1 MRQTLL
7 TNDQMLHLQREKEV
21 LNEALIRLSAFE
33 LPQEA
38 LSALEKA
45 ARQLDERFLIVVVGE
60 FNSGKSALIN
70 ALLGERVLKEGV
82 TPTTA
87 RVTLVRW
94 GEKPGEQIV
103 DEGFAIFTYPLEML
117 KELNIVDSPGT
128 NAIIRQHEILT
139 NEYVPR
145 SDLVLF
151 TTSSDR
157 PLTESERLFL
167 EKILSWGKK
176 IVLVVNKADIL
187 ENQEAVEEVRAFVS
201 ANTAGI
207 LGAEPELF
215 VVSAKQAQKALL
227 ADTQEQKAALR
238 AKSGMDA
245 LETYITETLDD
256 RARLGLKLNSPLGVA
271 ENVLRQAQEL
281 NHAQAKELEADS
293 QLAAD
298 LEGMLGTYNKALQ
311 SETAPRLAEVENV
324 LQRFETRGQDF
335 FDNTLRLTNIAN
347 LTKSEKSKAKCEQD
361 VLADVPQEIDEKV
374 RAMIDWLVDKD
385 LNVWYQV
392 MGALERR
399 QAAARANM
407 DSSHLSAQAE
417 RRKDLMESVGHT
429 IRGIVNSFNRKKEA
443 EDLSAFVEGAVAQTA
458 LFEVGAVGLG
468 ALVATALFSSA
479 MDVTG
484 IVAASTLAILGL
496 FVIPYKRKQVK
507 QNFKAKMEE
516 LRTNLMSTLSSTF
529 TRESGLAIRRLNDKI
544 SPYTAEVRADQ
555 EKISSDARSLSELET
570 LLKETRDA
578 IPKVL

>member
-45 ARQLDERFLIVVVGE
+45 ARQLDELFLIVVVGE

-238 AKSGMDA
+238 AESGMDA

-347 LTKSEKSKAKCEQD
+347 LTKSEKIKAKFEQE
-361 VLADVPQEIDEKV
+361 VMADVPQEIDEKV

-407 DSSHLSAQAE
+407 DGSHLSAQAE
-417 RRKDLMESVGHT
+417 RRKDLMESVGQT
-429 IRGIVNSFNRKKEA
+429 IRGIVNSYNRKKEA

-484 IVAASTLAILGL
+484 IVAAGTLAILGL

-507 QNFKAKMEE
+507 QNFKVKMEE

-555 EKISSDARSLSELET
+555 EKISSDARSLSELES

>member
-7 TNDQMLHLQREKEV
+7 TNDQLLHLQREKEV
-21 LNEALIRLSAFE
+21 LNEALSRLSAFE
-33 LPQEA
+33 LPREA
-38 LSALEKA
+38 LGALEKA
-45 ARQLDERFLIVVVGE
+45 VRQLDELFLIVVVGE

-94 GEKPGEQIV
+94 GEKAGEQIV

-187 ENQEAVEEVRAFVS
+187 ENREAVEEVRAFVS
-201 ANTAGI
+201 SNTAGI
-207 LGAEPELF
+207 LGAEPEIF
-215 VVSAKQAQKALL
+215 IVSAKLGQKALL
-227 ADTQEQKAALR
+227 ADTHEQKAALR
-238 AKSGMDA
+238 AESGMDA

-271 ENVLRQAQEL
+271 ENVLHQAQDL
-281 NHAQAKELEADS
+281 NHAQAKELEADT
-293 QLAAD
+293 QLVAD
-298 LEGMLGTYNKALQ
+298 LEGMLGAYEKALQ

-324 LQRFETRGQDF
+324 LQRFEMRGQDF

-347 LTKSEKSKAKCEQD
+347 LTKSDKIKAKFEQD
-361 VLADVPQEIDEKV
+361 VLAEVPQEIDEKV

-407 DSSHLSAQAE
+407 DGSHLSAQAE
-417 RRKDLMESVGHT
+417 RRKDLMESVGQT
-429 IRGIVNSFNRKKEA
+429 IRGIVNSYNRKKEA

-484 IVAASTLAILGL
+484 IVAAGTLAILGL

-507 QNFKAKMEE
+507 QNFKEKMEE
-516 LRTNLMSTLSSTF
+516 LRTNLMSTLSGTF
-529 TRESGLAIRRLNDKI
+529 SRESGLAIRRLNDKI

-555 EKISSDARSLSELET
+555 EKISSDTGSLSGLET

-578 IPKVL
+578 IQKVL

>member
-7 TNDQMLHLQREKEV
+7 TNDQLLHLQREKEV
-21 LNEALIRLSAFE
+21 LNEALSRLSAFE
-33 LPQEA
+33 LPREA
-38 LSALEKA
+38 LGALEKA
-45 ARQLDERFLIVVVGE
+45 VRQLDELFLIVVVGE

-94 GEKPGEQIV
+94 GEKAGEQIV

-187 ENQEAVEEVRAFVS
+187 ENREAVEEVRAFVS
-201 ANTAGI
+201 SNTAGI
-207 LGAEPELF
+207 LGAEPEIF
-215 VVSAKQAQKALL
+215 IVSAKLGQKALL
-227 ADTQEQKAALR
+227 ADTHEQKATLR
-238 AKSGMDA
+238 AESGMDA

-271 ENVLRQAQEL
+271 ENVLHQAQDL
-281 NHAQAKELEADS
+281 NHAQAKELEADT
-293 QLAAD
+293 QLVAD
-298 LEGMLGTYNKALQ
+298 LEGMLGAYEKALQ

-324 LQRFETRGQDF
+324 LQRFEMRGQDF

-347 LTKSEKSKAKCEQD
+347 LTKSDKIKAKFEQD
-361 VLADVPQEIDEKV
+361 VLAEVPQEIDEKV

-399 QAAARANM
+399 QAAARANV
-407 DSSHLSAQAE
+407 DGSHLSAQAE
-417 RRKDLMESVGHT
+417 RRKDLMESVGQT
-429 IRGIVNSFNRKKEA
+429 IRGIVNSYNRKKES

-484 IVAASTLAILGL
+484 IVAAGTLAILGL

-507 QNFKAKMEE
+507 QNFKEKMEE
-516 LRTNLMSTLSSTF
+516 LRTNLMSTLSGTF
-529 TRESGLAIRRLNDKI
+529 SRESGLAIRRLNDKI

-555 EKISSDARSLSELET
+555 EKISSDTGSLSGLET

-578 IPKVL
+578 IQKVL

>member
-7 TNDQMLHLQREKEV
+7 TNDQLLHLQKEKTV
-21 LNEALIRLSAFE
+21 LNEAVNLLSAFA
-33 LPQEA
+33 LPREA
-38 LSALEKA
+38 LDALENA
-45 ARQLDERFLIVVVGE
+45 ARQLDELFLLVVVGE

-70 ALLGERVLKEGV
+70 ALLGERILREGV

-103 DEGFAIFTYPLEML
+103 DDGFAIFTYPLDLL
-117 KELNIVDSPGT
+117 KEINIVDSPGT

-151 TTSSDR
+151 TTSADR

-187 ENQEAVEEVRAFVS
+187 ENQEAVEEVRSFVS
-201 ANTAGI
+201 RHTAGI

-215 VVSAKQAQKALL
+215 VVSARLGQKALL
-227 ADTQEQKAALR
+227 AENADQKAALR
-238 AKSGMDA
+238 AESGMEA
-245 LETYITETLDD
+245 LETYITRTLDD

-271 ENVLRQAQEL
+271 ENVLRMAQSL
-281 NHAQAKELEADS
+281 NREQAKELEADTR
-293 QLAAD
+293 LVAD
-298 LEGMLGTYNKALQ
+298 LEGMLGAYDKALQ
-311 SETAPRLAEVENV
+311 SEIVPRLAEVENV
-324 LQRFETRGQDF
+324 LQRFEARGQDF
-335 FDNTLRLTNIAN
+335 FDSTLRLTNIGN
-347 LTKSEKSKAKCEQD
+347 LAKSEKIKAKFEQE
-361 VLADVPQEIDEKV
+361 VLAEVPQEIEEKV

-392 MGALERR
+392 MAALERR
-399 QAAARANM
+399 QAADRANLNG
-407 DSSHLSAQAE
+407 SHLSAQAE
-417 RRKDLMESVGHT
+417 RRKDLMESVGQT
-429 IRGIVNSFNRKKEA
+429 IRGIVNSYNRKKEA
-443 EDLSAFVEGAVAQTA
+443 EELSAFVEGAVAQTA
-458 LFEVGAVGLG
+458 PFEVGAVGLG

-484 IVAASTLAILGL
+484 IVAAGTLAILGL

-507 QNFKAKMEE
+507 QSFKEKMEE
-516 LRTNLMSTLSSTF
+516 LRANLMNTLSATF
-529 TRESGLAIRRLNDKI
+529 RRESELAIRRLNGKI

-555 EKISSDARSLSELET
+555 EKISSDASSLSALET

-578 IPKVL
+578 ITKVL

>member
-7 TNDQMLHLQREKEV
+7 TNDQLLHLQREKEV
-21 LNEALIRLSAFE
+21 LNEALGRLSAFE
-33 LPQEA
+33 LPKDA
-38 LSALEKA
+38 LGALEKA
-45 ARQLDERFLIVVVGE
+45 ARQLDELFLIVVVGE

-70 ALLGERVLKEGV
+70 ALLGERVLREGV

-151 TTSSDR
+151 TTSADR

-187 ENQEAVEEVRAFVS
+187 ENQEAVEEVRSFVS
-201 ANTAGI
+201 QHTAGI
-207 LGAEPELF
+207 LGSEPELF
-215 VVSAKQAQKALL
+215 VVSAKLGQKALL
-227 ADTQEQKAALR
+227 QENIDHKTAMR
-238 AKSGMDA
+238 AESGMDA
-245 LETYITETLDD
+245 LETYITEKLDD

-271 ENVLRQAQEL
+271 ENVLRKAQEL
-281 NHAQAKELEADS
+281 NQEQAKELEADTR
-293 QLAAD
+293 LVAD
-298 LEGMLGTYNKALQ
+298 LEGMLGAYDKALQ

-335 FDNTLRLTNIAN
+335 FDNTLRLTNIGN
-347 LTKSEKSKAKCEQD
+347 LTKSDKIKAKFEQE
-361 VLADVPQEIDEKV
+361 VLAEVPQEIDEKV
-374 RAMIDWLVDKD
+374 RGMIDWLVDKD

-399 QAAARANM
+399 QAADRANLNG
-407 DSSHLSAQAE
+407 SHLSAQAE
-417 RRKDLMESVGHT
+417 RRKDLMESVGQT
-429 IRGIVNSFNRKKEA
+429 IRGIVNSYNRKKEA
-443 EDLSAFVEGAVAQTA
+443 EELSAFVEGAVAQTA

-484 IVAASTLAILGL
+484 IVAAGTLAILGL

-507 QNFKAKMEE
+507 QSFKEKMEE
-516 LRTNLMSTLSSTF
+516 LRANLMSTLSGTF
-529 TRESGLAIRRLNDKI
+529 SRESELAIRRLNDKI
-544 SPYTAEVRADQ
+544 SPYTAEVLADQ
-555 EKISSDARSLSELET
+555 EKISSDASSLSGLET

-578 IPKVL
+578 IQKVL

>member
-45 ARQLDERFLIVVVGE
+45 ARQLDELFLIVVVGE

-187 ENQEAVEEVRAFVS
+187 ENQEAVDEVRAFVS

-335 FDNTLRLTNIAN
+335 FDDTLRLTNIAN
-347 LTKSEKSKAKCEQD
+347 LTKSEKIKAKFEQE
-361 VLADVPQEIDEKV
+361 VMADVPQEIDEKV

>member
-7 TNDQMLHLQREKEV
+7 TNDQLLHLQREKEV
-21 LNEALIRLSAFE
+21 LNEALSRLSAFE
-33 LPQEA
+33 LPREA
-38 LSALEKA
+38 LGALEKA
-45 ARQLDERFLIVVVGE
+45 VRQLDELFLIVVVGE

-94 GEKPGEQIV
+94 GEKAGEQIV

-187 ENQEAVEEVRAFVS
+187 ENREAVEEVRAFVS
-201 ANTAGI
+201 SNTAGI
-207 LGAEPELF
+207 LGAEPEIF
-215 VVSAKQAQKALL
+215 IVSAKLGQKALL
-227 ADTQEQKAALR
+227 ADTHEQKATLR
-238 AKSGMDA
+238 AESGMDA

-271 ENVLRQAQEL
+271 ENVLHQAQEL
-281 NHAQAKELEADS
+281 NHAQAKELEADT
-293 QLAAD
+293 QLVAD
-298 LEGMLGTYNKALQ
+298 LEGMLGAYEKALQ

-324 LQRFETRGQDF
+324 LQRFEMRGQDF

-347 LTKSEKSKAKCEQD
+347 LTKSDKIKAKFEQD
-361 VLADVPQEIDEKV
+361 VLAEVPQEIDEKV

-399 QAAARANM
+399 QAAARANV
-407 DSSHLSAQAE
+407 DGSHLSAQAE
-417 RRKDLMESVGHT
+417 RRKDLMESVGQT
-429 IRGIVNSFNRKKEA
+429 IRGIVNSYNRKKEA

-484 IVAASTLAILGL
+484 IVAAGTLAILGL

-507 QNFKAKMEE
+507 QNFKEKMEE
-516 LRTNLMSTLSSTF
+516 LRTNLMSTLSGTF
-529 TRESGLAIRRLNDKI
+529 SRESGLAIRRLNDKI

-555 EKISSDARSLSELET
+555 EKISSDTGSLSGLET

-578 IPKVL
+578 IQKVL

>member
-7 TNDQMLHLQREKEV
+7 TNDQLLHLQREKEV
-21 LNEALIRLSAFE
+21 LNEALSRLSAFE
-33 LPQEA
+33 LPREA
-38 LSALEKA
+38 LGALEKA
-45 ARQLDERFLIVVVGE
+45 VRQLDELFLIVVVGE

-94 GEKPGEQIV
+94 GEKAGEQIV

-187 ENQEAVEEVRAFVS
+187 ENREAVEEVRAFVS
-201 ANTAGI
+201 SNTAGI
-207 LGAEPELF
+207 LGAEPEIF
-215 VVSAKQAQKALL
+215 IVSAKLGQKALL
-227 ADTQEQKAALR
+227 ADTHEQKAALR
-238 AKSGMDA
+238 VESGMDA

-271 ENVLRQAQEL
+271 ENVLHQAQDL
-281 NHAQAKELEADS
+281 NHAQAKELEADT
-293 QLAAD
+293 QLVAD
-298 LEGMLGTYNKALQ
+298 LEGMLGAYEKALQ

-324 LQRFETRGQDF
+324 LQRFEMRGQDF

-347 LTKSEKSKAKCEQD
+347 LTKSDKIKAKFEQD
-361 VLADVPQEIDEKV
+361 VLAEVPQEIDEKV

-407 DSSHLSAQAE
+407 DGSHLSAQAE
-417 RRKDLMESVGHT
+417 RRKDLMESVGQT
-429 IRGIVNSFNRKKEA
+429 IRGIVNSYNRKKES

-484 IVAASTLAILGL
+484 IVAAGTLAILGL

-507 QNFKAKMEE
+507 QNFKEKMEE
-516 LRTNLMSTLSSTF
+516 LRTNLMSTLSGSF
-529 TRESGLAIRRLNDKI
+529 SRESGLAIRRLNDKI

-555 EKISSDARSLSELET
+555 EKISSDTGNLSGLET

-578 IPKVL
+578 IQKVL

>member
-7 TNDQMLHLQREKEV
+7 TNDQLLHLQREKEV
-21 LNEALIRLSAFE
+21 LNEALSRLSAFE
-33 LPQEA
+33 LPREA
-38 LSALEKA
+38 LGALEKA
-45 ARQLDERFLIVVVGE
+45 VRQLDELFLIVVVGE

-94 GEKPGEQIV
+94 GEKAGEQIV

-187 ENQEAVEEVRAFVS
+187 ENRDAVEEVRAFVS
-201 ANTAGI
+201 SNTAGI
-207 LGAEPELF
+207 LGAEPEIF
-215 VVSAKQAQKALL
+215 IVSAKLGQKALL
-227 ADTQEQKAALR
+227 ADTHEQKATLR
-238 AKSGMDA
+238 AESGMDA

-271 ENVLRQAQEL
+271 ENVLHQAQDL
-281 NHAQAKELEADS
+281 NHAQAKELEADT
-293 QLAAD
+293 QLVAD
-298 LEGMLGTYNKALQ
+298 LEGMLGAYEKALQ

-324 LQRFETRGQDF
+324 LQRFEMRGQDF

-347 LTKSEKSKAKCEQD
+347 LTKSDKIKAKFEQD
-361 VLADVPQEIDEKV
+361 VLAEVPQEIDEKV

-407 DSSHLSAQAE
+407 DGSHLSAQAE
-417 RRKDLMESVGHT
+417 RRKDLMESVGQT
-429 IRGIVNSFNRKKEA
+429 IRGIVNSYNRKKES

-484 IVAASTLAILGL
+484 IVAAGTLAILGL

-507 QNFKAKMEE
+507 QNFKEKMEE
-516 LRTNLMSTLSSTF
+516 LRTNLMSTLSGTF
-529 TRESGLAIRRLNDKI
+529 SRESGLAIRRLNDKI

-555 EKISSDARSLSELET
+555 EKISSDTGNLSGLET

-578 IPKVL
+578 IQKVL

>member
-7 TNDQMLHLQREKEV
+7 TNDQLLHLQREKEV
-21 LNEALIRLSAFE
+21 LNEALGRLSAFE
-33 LPQEA
+33 LPKDA
-38 LSALEKA
+38 LGALEKA
-45 ARQLDERFLIVVVGE
+45 ARQLDELFLIVVVGE

-70 ALLGERVLKEGV
+70 ALLGERVLREGV

-151 TTSSDR
+151 TTSADR

-187 ENQEAVEEVRAFVS
+187 ENQEAVEEVRSFVS
-201 ANTAGI
+201 QHTAGI
-207 LGAEPELF
+207 LGSEPELF
-215 VVSAKQAQKALL
+215 VVSAKLGQKALL
-227 ADTQEQKAALR
+227 QENIDHKTAMR
-238 AKSGMDA
+238 AESGMDA

-281 NHAQAKELEADS
+281 NQEQAKELEADTR
-293 QLAAD
+293 LVAD
-298 LEGMLGTYNKALQ
+298 LEGMLGAYDKALQ

-335 FDNTLRLTNIAN
+335 FDNTLRLTNIGN
-347 LTKSEKSKAKCEQD
+347 LTKSDKIKAKFEQE
-361 VLADVPQEIDEKV
+361 VLAEVPQEIDEKV
-374 RAMIDWLVDKD
+374 RGMIDWLVDKD

-399 QAAARANM
+399 QAADRANL
-407 DSSHLSAQAE
+407 DGSHLSAQAE
-417 RRKDLMESVGHT
+417 RRKDLMESVGQT
-429 IRGIVNSFNRKKEA
+429 IRGIVNSYNRKKEA
-443 EDLSAFVEGAVAQTA
+443 EELSAFVEGAVAQTA

-484 IVAASTLAILGL
+484 IVAAGTLAILGL

-507 QNFKAKMEE
+507 QSFKEKMEE
-516 LRTNLMSTLSSTF
+516 LRANLMSTLSGTF
-529 TRESGLAIRRLNDKI
+529 SRESELAIRRLNDKI
-544 SPYTAEVRADQ
+544 SPYTAEVLADQ
-555 EKISSDARSLSELET
+555 EKISSDASSLSGLET

-578 IPKVL
+578 IQKVL

>member
-7 TNDQMLHLQREKEV
+7 TNDQLLHLQKEKTV
-21 LNEALIRLSAFE
+21 LNEAVNLLSAFA
-33 LPQEA
+33 LPREA
-38 LSALEKA
+38 LDALENA
-45 ARQLDERFLIVVVGE
+45 ARQLDELFLLVVVGE

-70 ALLGERVLKEGV
+70 ALLGERILREGV

-103 DEGFAIFTYPLEML
+103 DDGFAIFTYPLDLL
-117 KELNIVDSPGT
+117 KEINIVDSPGT

-151 TTSSDR
+151 TTSADR

-187 ENQEAVEEVRAFVS
+187 ENQEAVEEVRSFVS
-201 ANTAGI
+201 RHTAGI

-215 VVSAKQAQKALL
+215 VVSARLGQKALL
-227 ADTQEQKAALR
+227 AENADQKAALR
-238 AKSGMDA
+238 AESGMEA
-245 LETYITETLDD
+245 LETYITRTLDD

-271 ENVLRQAQEL
+271 ENVLRMAQSL
-281 NHAQAKELEADS
+281 NREQAKELEADTR
-293 QLAAD
+293 LVAD
-298 LEGMLGTYNKALQ
+298 LEGMLGAYDKALQ
-311 SETAPRLAEVENV
+311 SEIVPRLAEVENV
-324 LQRFETRGQDF
+324 LQRFEARGQDF
-335 FDNTLRLTNIAN
+335 FDSTLRLTNIGN
-347 LTKSEKSKAKCEQD
+347 LAKSEKIKAKFEQE
-361 VLADVPQEIDEKV
+361 VLAEVPQEIEEKV

-392 MGALERR
+392 MAALERR
-399 QAAARANM
+399 QAADRANLNG
-407 DSSHLSAQAE
+407 SHLSAQAE
-417 RRKDLMESVGHT
+417 RRKDLMESVGQT
-429 IRGIVNSFNRKKEA
+429 IRGIVNSYNRKKEA
-443 EDLSAFVEGAVAQTA
+443 EELSAFVEGAVAQTA

-484 IVAASTLAILGL
+484 IVAAGTLAILGL
-496 FVIPYKRKQVK
+496 FVIPYKLKQVK
-507 QNFKAKMEE
+507 QSFKEKMDEM
-516 LRTNLMSTLSSTF
+516 RANLMNTLSATF
-529 TRESGLAIRRLNDKI
+529 RRESELAIRRLNGKI

-555 EKISSDARSLSELET
+555 EKISSDASSLSALET

-578 IPKVL
+578 ITKVL

>member
-7 TNDQMLHLQREKEV
+7 TNDQLLHLQREKEV
-21 LNEALIRLSAFE
+21 LNEALGRLSAFE
-33 LPQEA
+33 LPKDA
-38 LSALEKA
+38 LGALEKA
-45 ARQLDERFLIVVVGE
+45 ARQLDELFLIVVVGE

-70 ALLGERVLKEGV
+70 ALLGERVLREGV

-151 TTSSDR
+151 TTSADR

-187 ENQEAVEEVRAFVS
+187 ENQEAVEEVRSFVS
-201 ANTAGI
+201 QHTAGI
-207 LGAEPELF
+207 LGSEPELF
-215 VVSAKQAQKALL
+215 VVSAKLGQKALL
-227 ADTQEQKAALR
+227 QENIDHKTAMR
-238 AKSGMDA
+238 AESGMDA

-271 ENVLRQAQEL
+271 ENVLRKAQEL
-281 NHAQAKELEADS
+281 NQEQAKELEADTR
-293 QLAAD
+293 LVAD
-298 LEGMLGTYNKALQ
+298 LEGMLGAYDKALQ

-335 FDNTLRLTNIAN
+335 FDNTLRLTNIGN
-347 LTKSEKSKAKCEQD
+347 LTKSDKIKAKFEQE
-361 VLADVPQEIDEKV
+361 VLAEVPQEIDEKV
-374 RAMIDWLVDKD
+374 RGMIDWLVDKD

-399 QAAARANM
+399 QAADRANL
-407 DSSHLSAQAE
+407 DGSHLSAQAE
-417 RRKDLMESVGHT
+417 RRKDLMESVGQT
-429 IRGIVNSFNRKKEA
+429 IRGIVNSYNRKKEA
-443 EDLSAFVEGAVAQTA
+443 EELSAFVEGAVAQTA

-484 IVAASTLAILGL
+484 IVAAGTLAILGL

-507 QNFKAKMEE
+507 QSFKEKMEE
-516 LRTNLMSTLSSTF
+516 LRANLMSTLSGTF
-529 TRESGLAIRRLNDKI
+529 SRESELAIRRLNDKI
-544 SPYTAEVRADQ
+544 SPYTAEVLADQ
-555 EKISSDARSLSELET
+555 EKISSDASSLSGLET

-578 IPKVL
+578 IQKVL